1 MKQTLSDRE
10 LLARM
15 QTIPYGIQVA
25 FMKCS
30 ASLRYFGTW
39 GFLTNE
45 EIEEG
50 DLRTVLKE
58 CKADEEWGKYAPT
71 ITEIRNGYLLNFKI
85 EVLTELVAY
94 LSGNEDIVGEEWQR
108 EAKEKRV
115 EIIKLLQ
122 HYLEKEA
129 ETIVAN
135 KDNKPLRVGIY
146 NVNASSTIRDKD
158 KVYRAFKLSFSDFL
172 KAVKSANLE
181 NRVVLVCE
189 ENYKVSDILK
199 NKELS
204 KKIIKSLRIIDRG
217 MGAVLN
223 IRIYKEEAKI

>member
-1 MKQTLSDRE
+1 MSKSLSDRE

-15 QTIPYGIQVA
+15 QTLPYGIQVA

-30 ASLRYFGTW
+30 SSLRYYGTW
-39 GFLTNE
+39 GFLTNT

-50 DLRTVLKE
+50 DLREELKK
-58 CKADEEWGKYAPT
+58 CKTNEEWSEYAPT

-85 EVLTELVAY
+85 DVLTELVAY

-122 HYLEKEA
+122 NYLEKEA
-129 ETIVAN
+129 ESIVAN
-135 KDNKPLRVGIY
+135 KDNKAIKIGIY
-146 NVNASSTIRDKD
+146 NINASSTIREKD
-158 KVYRAFKLSFSDFL
+158 KVYRAFKLSFTDFL
-172 KAVKSANLE
+172 KAVKNAHLE

-189 ENYKVSDILK
+189 DNYKVSDILK

-204 KKIIKSLRIIDRG
+204 KKVIKSMKIINGG

-223 IRIYKEEAKI
+223 VRIYKEDI